1 MSRIRYTV
9 LALALILSAGSVSA
23 AVVAPV
29 FFPQAEAVSAEESVD
44 VPYYE
49 LRAEG
54 GEVCVYEGEK
64 LILRTG
70 VAVSSLPASDRALLD
85 GGIVASSPEE
95 LTRLLED
102 LTS

>member
-29 FFPQAEAVSAEESVD
+29 FFPQAEAVSAEEPVET
-44 VPYYE
+44 VTYE
-49 LRAEG
+49 LRVEE
-54 GEVCVYEGEK
+54 GEVCVYEGER

-70 VAVSSLPASDRALLD
+70 VAVASLPASDRALLE
-85 GGIVASSPEE
+85 GGIVASSAEE